1 MNNRFI
7 KYSFLISLIIL
18 CHIEGFCTVITGGTM
33 LYLDV
38 SSAWS
43 GYTSFSA
50 EFSVNGNSST
60 SVVQMSQVP
69 NEAYVWE
76 VTAPIGVWDY
86 VTFRCHNNGINQ
98 IEKQTDRLEWC
109 GSYTLFRVLCEEGGE
124 CSQSAEGGLWLNFLP
139 MPVGQPTT
147 ADSIAVSEVC
157 VEENDTLQINPFT
170 EDEFVNLQWFD
181 YHNGTWSRIPT
192 RDARTTVILPDLNN
206 DTVYYYFEGVRLVNN
221 LVPNP
226 DFEQGNTG
234 FVSDYPYV
242 APTTN
247 SLGPEGVYT
256 ITDDIGKVH
265 SMHPL
270 GGYDHTYGNSTGHSM
285 AFNGGPD
292 PTKRVWSVS
301 IDNIKP
307 NTNYV
312 FSAWVMAWASGNLA
326 QLQFS
331 VNGEV
336 LGGVVSPSGGE
347 YVWTQL
353 YTYWNSG
360 NATNA
365 TITLLN
371 FQTAGGGNDFAIDD
385 VFFSEVEEYSC
396 LHKVCVKHCNECSV
410 RFSKIEQTNIDCE
423 NGTYTLQGEVH
434 FENPMGEL
442 SIAVDDTTLLIF
454 TNPVSP
460 LLFRFENLYVD
471 YESEKTHSI
480 SAAFSEDNICSDNL
494 NFTAPICQEP
504 CPTPKDSF
512 EYISV
517 CDTLLP
523 FLWHGQDITEEKMYY
538 DTLHNN
544 QMCDSILF
552 QLQFSI
558 EKCTPPEPPEPPI
571 EPVTC
576 IAGLIYAKWTNVLF
590 CDNSSNLYVG
600 YQWYNNGA
608 IIEGQTKQ
616 YLYIPEGL
624 SGMFSVKLSLK
635 DGSTEWACPLDYS
648 EIPRSADIPYNKTS
662 KIRLYDSRGR
672 LVYTGSMEN
681 INAIYN
687 ELPHGIYIIFTET
700 DNIIQTNKLAL

>member
-1 MNNRFI
+1 MGNRYF
-7 KYSFLISLIIL
+7 KYIFLICIAVLFPMQ
-18 CHIEGFCTVITGGTM
+18 GFCTAISGGTI

-38 SSAWS
+38 SSVWS
-43 GYTSFSA
+43 NYTAFSA
-50 EFSVNGNSST
+50 EFFQKENNNS
-60 SVVQMSQVP
+60 SVVQMSPVP
-69 NEAYVWE
+69 NDPYVWE
-76 VTAPIGVWDY
+76 VTAPAGVWDY

-109 GSYTLFRVLCEEGGE
+109 GSYPLFRVLCENGGRCNE
-124 CSQSAEGGLWLNFLP
+124 STEGGLWLNFLP
-139 MPVGQPTT
+139 MPVGKPTT
-147 ADSIAVSEVC
+147 ADSISISEVC
-157 VEENDTLQINPFT
+157 VEETSTLQINPF
-170 EDEFVNLQWFD
+170 EKDEFVNLQWFD

-192 RDARTTVILPDLNN
+192 RDARLTVNLHDLKN
-206 DTVYYYFEGVRLVNN
+206 DTVYYYFKGVRLVNN

-234 FVSDYPYV
+234 FVSDYSYI
-242 APTTN
+242 APTTTDA
-247 SLGPEGVYT
+247 LFPTGLYT

-270 GGYDHTYGNSTGHSM
+270 GGYDHTYGDARGHCM
-285 AFNGGPD
+285 AFNGGND
-292 PTKRVWSVS
+292 PSKRVWSVT

-307 NTNYV
+307 NTTYV

-326 QLQFS
+326 KLQFS

-410 RFSKIEQTNIDCE
+410 RFSEIEKTNIDCE
-423 NGTYTLQGEVH
+423 SGTYTLQGEVH
-434 FENPMGEL
+434 FDNPDGDL
-442 SIAVDDTTLLIF
+442 YIVLDDNNRLTF
-454 TNPVSP
+454 TDPISP
-460 LLFRFENLYVD
+460 LQFLFENLPID
-471 YESEKTHSI
+471 YKNEKTHSI
-480 SAAFSEDNICSDNL
+480 SVAFSGDNTCSDNL
-494 NFTAPICQEP
+494 NFTAPVCQKP

-512 EYISV
+512 EYISM

-523 FLWHGQDITEEKMYY
+523 FLWHGQKITEEKMYY

-544 QMCDSILF
+544 LCDSVIF

-558 EKCTPPEPPEPPI
+558 ETCTPTEPPTEP
-571 EPVTC
+571 ETC
-576 IAGLIYAKWTNVLF
+576 ISGLIYTKWTNVLF
-590 CDNSSNLYVG
+590 CDNSSRKYVG

-648 EIPRSADIPYNKTS
+648 EIPRSADIPYDKIS

-672 LVYTGSMEN
+672 LIYNGSMEN